1 MRNWYLLSCKSNAH
15 QWVKSAVEQLAGV
28 EAYSPILIEKQRR
41 SDRLSGFRVK
51 EKDLFPGYL
60 FLRFDPEEVHT
71 TQITRFPGAIQ
82 FVRFAGEPYVV
93 PESVIQGL
101 RDVLLLRVDRTL
113 ACIEYRNLPSE
124 LEKSLHLVVGL
135 RSAAQRRARFL
146 AILQHENI
154 RVRRSMFDRSRIISV
169 ADNPVPKFVGG
180 KRAVA

>member
-1 MRNWYLLSCKSNAH
+1 
-15 QWVKSAVEQLAGV
+15 
-28 EAYSPILIEKQRR
+28 
-41 SDRLSGFRVK
+41 
-51 EKDLFPGYL
+51 
-60 FLRFDPEEVHT
+60 
-71 TQITRFPGAIQ
+71 
-82 FVRFAGEPYVV
+82 YVV

-169 ADNPVPKFVGG
+169 ADTPVPKFVGG